1 MGFQIYPYFPYSY
14 LITLIPIFLLTDLFL
29 YKPTMLAE
37 VLGQIGYRFTLVF
50 TNDVSSQQAGQLAYG
65 MASASEVAFFSYIY
79 ARLEKDQYR
88 KLTSWTRAGTM
99 GGRTFGYLTS
109 QLIILAGLGTY
120 RTLNKIAFV
129 LPCIVLVFCI
139 LLPRVHWKV
148 MVSRMSEARAKSN
161 KVKKSRP
168 LPTNYKEYIIYR
180 ARKLKSD
187 FVKIYSVG
195 FIRKWSFWWAMTTCM
210 SLQVSQYAQT
220 LWGEVQQGKESPL
233 NGFAEA
239 GYTFTSTFAILAM
252 NAIPI
257 NWDKWGETALV
268 LISSIDAGL
277 LILYS
282 QTGSIW
288 VMYGCYI
295 GYRSLYQVMIT
306 IAQWNIAKKMIC
318 ESYGLVFG
326 VNSFIALIMQSIIM
340 FVVADKRGLGMK
352 VREQYLVY
360 AGCHLLI
367 AVIFA
372 VSVTI
377 TIVSWICNKS
387 KKTHE
392 DEHHDTTAVIERP
405 LSRKSTKSYKV
416 EPMELSVASVVNP
429 VSDAP
434 IEEPRASSNADISTI
449 ESHFEGFESESY
461 DSEEILSDD
470 EGTANHKVSLP
481 GGTMAASF
489 SASFSKV

>member
-1 MGFQIYPYFPYSY
+1 
-14 LITLIPIFLLTDLFL
+14 
-29 YKPTMLAE
+29 
-37 VLGQIGYRFTLVF
+37 
-50 TNDVSSQQAGQLAYG
+50 

-109 QLIILAGLGTY
+109 QFIILMGLGTY
-120 RTLNKIAFV
+120 RTLNCIAFV
-129 LPCIVLVFCI
+129 LPCIVLIFCL
-139 LLPRVHWKV
+139 LLPRVHWKT
-148 MVSRMSEARAKSN
+148 MVSRMAESRERSASKQHKRH
-161 KVKKSRP
+161 RP
-168 LPTNYKEYIIYR
+168 LPTKYSEYILYR
-180 ARKLKSD
+180 TRKLKSD
-187 FVKIYSVG
+187 FIKIYSVG

-210 SLQVSQYAQT
+210 SLQVAQYAQT
-220 LWGEVQQGKESPL
+220 LWGEVQVNKDSPL

-277 LILYS
+277 LVLYS
-282 QTGSIW
+282 QTQSIY

-306 IAQWNIAKKMIC
+306 IAQWNIAKKMVC

-340 FVVADKRGLGMK
+340 FVVADKRGLGMR

-360 AGCHLLI
+360 AGCHMLI
-367 AVIFA
+367 AIIFA
-372 VSVTI
+372 ISVAI
-377 TIVSWICNKS
+377 TVVSWLIFKYRT
-387 KKTHE
+387 KGKHV
-392 DEHHDTTAVIERP
+392 DEHHDTAAVIERQV
-405 LSRKSTKSYKV
+405 SRKSTKSAKI
-416 EPMELSVASVVNP
+416 EPMELSVATVVNP
-429 VSDAP
+429 VVEIPLDSSSEPTTPKSNDLEQLENDFDQFDSDSFDSD
-434 IEEPRASSNADISTI
+434 EFN
-449 ESHFEGFESESY
+449 
-461 DSEEILSDD
+461 SEE
-470 EGTANHKVSLP
+470 EQQ
-481 GGTMAASF
+481 
-489 SASFSKV
+489 